1 MKYQIQENCLTVYL
15 PEEVDHCTIADMGK
29 EVDEMIA
36 NNHIRHII
44 FDFKYTNF
52 MDSSGLGAIMGRY
65 KKIKILG
72 GEVWA
77 VHLNFRIKQLLKMS
91 GMNKIIQIYEEGDK
105 HVCR

>member
-15 PEEVDHCTIADMGK
+15 PEEVDHCSIANMGK
-29 EVDEMIA
+29 EVDDMIE

-65 KKIKILG
+65 KIINILG
-72 GEVWA
+72 GEVWGIHA
-77 VHLNFRIKQLLKMS
+77 NDRIKKLLKMT
-91 GMNKIIQIYEEGDK
+91 GMTKMIQIYEEGNK
-105 HVCR
+105 NVCQ